1 MQIKTVIFLFVKLTD
16 WFLLQ
21 ICFVNEFA
29 SDEEAA
35 EDRAEFP
42 VLAKEEIVKSN
53 ISKRLSQ
60 IIVPLSSV
68 REGEAA
74 IPQEAG
80 LDTEPS
86 SVFRSNVWELQSR
99 AREELV
105 EARER
110 ASTRMLDIVNTRRKS
125 HNNKILSLLGL
136 SVESKVR
143 N

>member
-1 MQIKTVIFLFVKLTD
+1 M
-16 WFLLQ
+16 
-21 ICFVNEFA
+21 NEFA

-53 ISKRLSQ
+53 ISKRVSQ

-68 REGEAA
+68 REAETGSHQD
-74 IPQEAG
+74 PSQ
-80 LDTEPS
+80 DTEPS
-86 SVFRSNVWELQSR
+86 SVFRTSVSQLQTR
-99 AREELV
+99 ARQDLL

-110 ASTRMLDIVNTRRKS
+110 ASTRMLDIVNTRRKY
-125 HNNKILSLLGL
+125 HNNNILRLLGL

-143 N
+143 I

>member
-1 MQIKTVIFLFVKLTD
+1 M
-16 WFLLQ
+16 
-21 ICFVNEFA
+21 NEFA

-42 VLAKEEIVKSN
+42 ALAKEEIVKSN
-53 ISKRLSQ
+53 ISKRVSQ

-68 REGEAA
+68 REGEAG
-74 IPQEAG
+74 IPQDSG
-80 LDTEPS
+80 MDTEPS
-86 SVFRSNVWELQSR
+86 SVFKSSVSELQSR
-99 AREELV
+99 AREDLL

-110 ASTRMLDIVNTRRKS
+110 ASTRMLDIVNTRRKY
-125 HNNKILSLLGL
+125 HNNKILRLLGL